1 MVVDSTVKIE
11 PRLDLGYL
19 ALFLGLRVNELVT
32 NRMHARGFT
41 GIRESHG
48 YVIQHLIEGERSIT
62 ELARR
67 MEVTQQAASKAIAEL
82 VRVGAVEIDHGADR
96 RVKTVRLSS
105 MGWESV
111 HETRKIRRELEKR
124 LIRIAGAEKYESA
137 RSVLSTCLDGLGG
150 METVRSR
157 RIIQPK

>member
-1 MVVDSTVKIE
+1 MVVDSTAEVE

-19 ALFLGLRVNELVT
+19 ALFLGTRVNELVK

-48 YVIQHLIEGERSIT
+48 YVIQHLIERERSIT

-67 MEVTQQAASKAIAEL
+67 MDVSQQAASKAVAEL
-82 VRVGAVEIDHGADR
+82 VKMGAVEMDQGADR

-111 HETRKIRRELEKR
+111 QEARKIRRELEKR
-124 LIRIAGAEKYESA
+124 LIRIAGAENYESA
-137 RSVLSTCLDGLGG
+137 RSVLSTCLEALEG
-150 METVRSR
+150 MEKVRSR